1 LDGSDLA
8 GKGEGVPAVHN
19 FQYRLQV
26 PEIEQHRF
34 SGRFNSYPLCLSPKR
49 IAPAIPMENSNEQT
63 ESNYEKNIFF
73 FPDHPA
79 CGSPAPCGAG

>member
-8 GKGEGVPAVHN
+8 GLGDSVTAVHK
-19 FQYRLQV
+19 FQHHLQV
-26 PEIEQHRF
+26 SETEQYGF
-34 SGRFNSYPLCLSPKR
+34 SGGFNCNPLYLNPKR
-49 IAPAIPMENSNEQT
+49 IALATPMVNLNEQT